1 MLDGPGIFGALQRRE
16 SSPRIKAAQ
25 RSCDGRSG
33 PPPGW
38 LLTLGSVYASSGVG
52 LQEALRLSRLSVFG
66 SPSVSPRAP
75 PPNSPVWSAQSLRPG
90 RPTHPTPD
98 VHVSHVETPGTVMA
112 SAGLHPRLRHGQLQR
127 PAVDHRPGRQVH
139 GHRQPGPVPRG
150 QHQLRQDPGLENA
163 AAQ

>member
-1 MLDGPGIFGALQRRE
+1 MVLGWAVRTTTGLAVDLGLCLCLIG
-16 SSPRIKAAQ
+16 
-25 RSCDGRSG
+25 SG
-33 PPPGW
+33 
-38 LLTLGSVYASSGVG
+38 SA
-52 LQEALRLSRLSVFG
+52 G
-66 SPSVSPRAP
+66 SPSPLPALGPWKPLCLPEGTPATPLSGLLRVSAPR
-75 PPNSPVWSAQSLRPG
+75 
-90 RPTHPTPD
+90 RPTHPAPD
-98 VHVSHVETPGTVMA
+98 VPLSHVETPGTVMA